1 MEKDYRVHFKFKL
14 EYLKLAL
21 EISILR
27 FQGFDPRESLLKK
40 ARELG
45 RLAKVSEHEIK
56 NLWATK
62 NDNLFPY
69 SFVSRYGLICSY
81 GFLVFV

>member
-1 MEKDYRVHFKFKL
+1 MKFQKLSLKLSNCNFYKIVKMEKDYRVHFKFKL

-56 NLWATK
+56 NL
-62 NDNLFPY
+62 
-69 SFVSRYGLICSY
+69 
-81 GFLVFV
+81 